1 MQVIQRN
8 ENINVNIQFNNETE
22 SGMKQTMASI
32 EIQDE
37 ITRADEF
44 RELLEAR
51 VGENKSTI
59 SCVNKDIKTIE
70 TSTEDFNK

>member
-59 SCVNKDIKTIE
+59 SRVNKDIKTIE